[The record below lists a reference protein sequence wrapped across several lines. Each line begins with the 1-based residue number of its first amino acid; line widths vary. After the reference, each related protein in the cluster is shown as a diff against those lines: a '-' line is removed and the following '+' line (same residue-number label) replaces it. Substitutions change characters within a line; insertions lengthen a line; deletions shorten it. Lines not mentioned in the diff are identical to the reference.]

1 MNFPVTL
8 ANTCNII
15 TEKMNPTAK
24 NNTTT
29 GSTLKPCASSVNNFI
44 IVAEDPP
51 APAALAE
58 SGIAD
63 CDCAFLSAAV
73 FLLAAL
79 LNPPGAWTDED
90 DYNLISI
97 FLLCSQKHPI
107 LMLKKSPF
115 S

>member
-1 MNFPVTL
+1 M
-8 ANTCNII
+8 

-29 GSTLKPCASSVNNFI
+29 GSTLNPCASSVNNFI
-44 IVAEDPP
+44 MVAEDPP

-97 FLLCSQKHPI
+97 ILLHSKNIPI
-107 LMLKKSPF
+107 FILKDSPF
-115 S
+115 YFILSLKER